1 MDHQDDPRKAA
12 GSTDNTRHQRR
23 TASRHHQQQDPYERP
38 LDSPYFADTE
48 LPEANIC
55 RPSYSLPQGPSL
67 RRSSQSTTP
76 LRRMSAQAPPNI
88 SRHPSDAP
96 QNDSASRNNIYTSAQ
111 DDQDRIPHDSSV
123 SEAQDRIPPTSSA
136 DDLSEWDLLDNPD
149 SNVLPLFLPFP

>member
-23 TASRHHQQQDPYERP
+23 TASRHQQQQDPYERP

-48 LPEANIC
+48 LPEANTR

-67 RRSSQSTTP
+67 RRPSQSTAP
-76 LRRMSAQAPPNI
+76 LRRMSTQAPPHI
-88 SRHPSDAP
+88 SRRPSVTP
-96 QNDSASRNNIYTSAQ
+96 QNDIYTSAQ
-111 DDQDRIPHDSSV
+111 DDQDDQAHV
-123 SEAQDRIPPTSSA
+123 PPTSSA